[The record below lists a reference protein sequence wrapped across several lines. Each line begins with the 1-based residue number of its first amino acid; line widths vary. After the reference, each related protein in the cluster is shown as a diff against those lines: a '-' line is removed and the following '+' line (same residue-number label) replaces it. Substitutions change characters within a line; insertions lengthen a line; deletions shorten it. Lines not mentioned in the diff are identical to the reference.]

1 MQHDRI
7 IASPAFRAGLLATVL
22 LSTAS
27 FAAPRQRGVQVAQVT
42 PVAQAAR
49 GGETTL
55 VPAQATL
62 PPPPPPIYAAPA
74 HVAPP
79 MQLVAINRPQ
89 PGEARAY
96 RPSRRGYRG
105 SAPLS
110 AISNANELSRQAPAP
125 SGFINSAMF
134 YDYMPGAIYELHTSP
149 RFISTIALRPGEKLI
164 SKAAGDTVRWVMG
177 ETHQGDGSNAQTLV
191 FVKPIRGD
199 LRTNIVLTTDQR
211 TYMLEA
217 ISHPGDAYTSII
229 SWNYPRDQLAE
240 LTTATGVIAAQA
252 NQTIADVSVD
262 AINFDYSIRS
272 VGKAKAKPQWIPERV
287 FDDGLKT
294 YIQFGANLGTT
305 EAPPLFVIGEKN
317 QAELVNYRV
326 QGRYYVVDRLISV
339 AELRL
344 GEKKQ
349 QIVRI
354 TRNTRRG

>member
-1 MQHDRI
+1 MQHNRI
-7 IASPAFRAGLLATVL
+7 TASPALRAGFLATVL
-22 LSTAS
+22 FSTTG
-27 FAAPRQRGVQVAQVT
+27 FAANPAPAAPQPAHVAQDV
-42 PVAQAAR
+42 PAR
-49 GGETTL
+49 QTEMI
-55 VPAQATL
+55 PAQATL
-62 PPPPPPIYAAPA
+62 PPPPPSIYAEPA
-74 HVAPP
+74 HEAPP
-79 MQLVAINRPQ
+79 QQLMSINRPQ
-89 PGEARAY
+89 PSDDARYY
-96 RPSRRGYRG
+96 RAG
-105 SAPLS
+105 PLT
-110 AISNANELSRQAPAP
+110 AIRSANELSRQAPAP
-125 SGFINSAMF
+125 AGFINSAMF
-134 YDYMPGAIYELHTSP
+134 YDYMPGAIFELHTSP

-177 ETHQGDGSNAQTLV
+177 ETHQGEGNNAQTLV

-199 LRTNIVLTTDQR
+199 LRTNIVITTDQR

-262 AINFDYSIRS
+262 QINFDYSIKS
-272 VGKAKAKPQWIPERV
+272 VGKARAKPLWIPERV

-294 YIQFGANLGTT
+294 YIQFAPNLGTT

-326 QGRYYVVDRLISV
+326 QGRYYVVDRLITI

-354 TRNTRRG
+354 TRNKQGR

>member
-1 MQHDRI
+1 MQHVRN
-7 IASPAFRAGLLATVL
+7 IAAPALRVGLLATAMLIASATPAV
-22 LSTAS
+22 SSQAQETAT
-27 FAAPRQRGVQVAQVT
+27 APLPPAPRPST
-42 PVAQAAR
+42 D
-49 GGETTL
+49 TNM

-62 PPPPPPIYAAPA
+62 PPPPPPIYAQPA
-74 HVAPP
+74 HAAPP
-79 MQLVAINRPQ
+79 EQLIPLNRPA
-89 PGEARAY
+89 PSSVTTS
-96 RPSRRGYRG
+96 RPYG
-105 SAPLS
+105 APLT
-110 AISNANELSRQAPAP
+110 AIRSANELSRQAPAP
-125 SGFINSAMF
+125 AGFINSAMF

-177 ETHQGDGSNAQTLV
+177 ETHQGDGANAQTLV

-240 LTTATGVIAAQA
+240 LTTAASTIAAQA

-262 AINFDYSIRS
+262 AINFDYDIRS
-272 VGKAKAKPQWIPERV
+272 VGKAKAKPNWIPQRV

-294 YIQFGANLGTT
+294 YIQFPPNLGTT
-305 EAPPLFVIGEKN
+305 EAPPLFVIGEKD

-354 TRNTRRG
+354 TRRSTKGR

>member
-1 MQHDRI
+1 MQHVRN
-7 IASPAFRAGLLATVL
+7 IAAPSLRVGLLATAML
-22 LSTAS
+22 IASSTPATS
-27 FAAPRQRGVQVAQVT
+27 QTQPEAQPPTTATATLPPPPRSRDTVM
-42 PVAQAAR
+42 
-49 GGETTL
+49 

-62 PPPPPPIYAAPA
+62 PPPPPPIYAEAA
-74 HVAPP
+74 RTAPP
-79 MQLVAINRPQ
+79 SQLIPLNRPA
-89 PGEARAY
+89 PSTSEGAY
-96 RPSRRGYRG
+96 R
-105 SAPLS
+105 APLT
-110 AISNANELSRQAPAP
+110 AIRSANELSRQAPAP
-125 SGFINSAMF
+125 AGFINSAMF

-177 ETHQGDGSNAQTLV
+177 ETHQGDGNNAQTLV

-217 ISHPGDAYTSII
+217 ISHPGDAYTSVI

-240 LTTATGVIAAQA
+240 LSTAATVIAAQA

-262 AINFDYSIRS
+262 QINFDYDIRS
-272 VGKAKAKPQWIPERV
+272 VGKAKAKPAWIPQRV

-294 YIQFGANLGTT
+294 YIQFAPNLGTT
-305 EAPPLFVIGEKN
+305 EAPPLFVIGEKD

-354 TRNTRRG
+354 TRRTTRGH